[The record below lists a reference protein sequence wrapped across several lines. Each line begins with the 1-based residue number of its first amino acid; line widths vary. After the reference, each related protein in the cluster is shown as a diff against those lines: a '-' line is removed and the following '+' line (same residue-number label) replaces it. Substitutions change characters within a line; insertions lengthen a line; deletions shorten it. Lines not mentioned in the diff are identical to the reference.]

1 MKYSIEL
8 KVASSQAW
16 LDAVMTDFDAFLQDH
31 ADCERKAAAMATSLI
46 AKYPDRVKIIPDMIE
61 TAIEELE
68 HFHQVFALM
77 QRKGIPLNK
86 EMKEDPYIKRLTPLT
101 HGGTQES
108 RFLSR
113 MLLGSIVE
121 CRGCERFRMVSEVQ
135 SDEELKRFYKTLWT
149 SEAKHGNIF
158 VALALEYFDEKTVY
172 DRLHEMM
179 EFEGKVVQSLPIA
192 PALH

>member
-1 MKYSIEL
+1 MKFSIDL
-8 KVASSQAW
+8 KVDSSQEW
-16 LDAVMTDFDAFLQDH
+16 LKAVLEDFDHFLQDH
-31 ADCERKAAAMATSLI
+31 ADCERKASAMATSLV
-46 AKYPDRVKIIPDMIE
+46 AKYPEKEIIVPAMIE

-68 HFHQVFALM
+68 HFQQVFELM
-77 QRKGIPLNK
+77 KSRGVGLNR
-86 EMKEDPYIKRLTPLT
+86 EMKEDPYIKQLMPLT

-113 MLLGSIVE
+113 LLLGSVVE
-121 CRGCERFRMVSEVQ
+121 CRGCERFKLIADAQ
-135 SDEELKRFYKTLWT
+135 EEESLRKFYKSLWA

-158 VALALEYFDEKTVY
+158 VELALKYFDDKTVY

-179 EFEGKVVQSLPIA
+179 EFEGEVVKNLPVR